1 MIERFPYGKAPFW
14 LFALAIASSVLLV
27 ATRRQAAVDRP
38 DLTIATFA
46 VQHYSAYRRI
56 LPDFERQHHVK
67 VGIELVDQ
75 RALQTRLQNA
85 MLAHAAVPDLV
96 EIMDG
101 TIGFFTRGP
110 LNDVGFVDLTER
122 VQREGYREQMV
133 ASRFSKW
140 ESRGRLFAVPHD
152 VHPVMLAYRA
162 DLVEK
167 LGIDVT
173 QLDTWEAFAA
183 EGRKV
188 TADVNGDGA
197 LDRYMIDLP
206 SAGGFGLSLLLVQ
219 RGVALFDE
227 RGHVAFDEPRTVDTL
242 LWYLHQVH
250 GPQRISTE
258 CGWGQPL
265 AKAMSDG
272 VALFYLASDWRSFLI
287 QTDVPQLAGKM
298 KLMPLPAWEKGG
310 RRTSTWGG
318 TGLAITKQS
327 AHQELAWQ
335 LAKFLYFN
343 PSELGRRFA
352 ATGILP
358 PFRAVWSRPE
368 FQAPNAFFSGQPL
381 GAEYARLAPE
391 TPTVRDSAYSSTVEA
406 KLSEVLLRSGA
417 RFDREGERGLRES
430 VQRDLTEAAEYVAR
444 VMERNVLGGEAEP

>member
-14 LFALAIASSVLLV
+14 LFALAIASSLLLV

-56 LPDFERQHHVK
+56 LPEFERRHHVR

-85 MLAHAAVPDLV
+85 MLAHAAVPDVV

-110 LNDVGFVDLTER
+110 LKDVGFVDLTER
-122 VQREGYREQMV
+122 MQREGYREQMV
-133 ASRFSKW
+133 AARFSKW
-140 ESRGRLFAVPHD
+140 ESRGHLFAVPHD

-173 QLDTWEAFAA
+173 QLDTWDAFAA
-183 EGRKV
+183 EGRRF
-188 TADVNGDGA
+188 TADLNGDGA
-197 LDRYMIDLP
+197 LDRYMLDLP
-206 SAGGFGLSLLLVQ
+206 AAGGFGLSLLLAQ

-227 RGHVAFDEPRTVDTL
+227 HGRVAFDEPRTVDTL

-250 GPQRISTE
+250 GPTRIATE

-265 AKAMSDG
+265 AKAMTDG

-287 QTDVPQLAGKM
+287 QTDVPRLAGKM
-298 KLMPLPAWEKGG
+298 KLMPLPAWAKGQ

-327 AHQELAWQ
+327 AHPELAWE

-343 PSELGRRFA
+343 TSELGKRFA

-358 PFRAVWSRPE
+358 PFKAAWSLPE
-368 FQAPNAFFSGQPL
+368 FQAPNAFFSGQKL
-381 GAEYARLAPE
+381 GSEFARLAPQ
-391 TPTVRDSAYSSTVEA
+391 TPTVRDSAYSSTVDA
-406 KLSEVLLRSGA
+406 KLSEVLLRA
-417 RFDREGERGLRES
+417 AAQLDRQGEQGLRES
-430 VQRDLTEAAEYVAR
+430 VERDLTEAARYVTR
-444 VMERNVLGGEAEP
+444 VMDRNVVGGGSQP